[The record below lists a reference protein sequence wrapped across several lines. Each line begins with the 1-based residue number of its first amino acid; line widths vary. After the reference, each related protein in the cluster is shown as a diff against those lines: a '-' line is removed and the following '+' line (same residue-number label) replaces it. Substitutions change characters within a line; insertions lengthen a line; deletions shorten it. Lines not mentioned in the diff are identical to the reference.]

1 MARDIQKGAAK
12 GYCSMSSAGS
22 GGPVDYNVTSSAR
35 DATGDFSVTWDTNF
49 SNSNYMVSFMGDATL
64 AYSWIFNSRSVG
76 VLGYKT
82 FNAAGSAANL
92 GGTTVV
98 FGVL

>member
-12 GYCSMSSAGS
+12 AW
-22 GGPVDYNVTSSAR
+22 VT
-35 DATGDFSVTWDTNF
+35 T
-49 SNSNYMVSFMGDATL
+49 
-64 AYSWIFNSRSVG
+64 
-76 VLGYKT
+76 
-82 FNAAGSAANL
+82 NAAGSAANR